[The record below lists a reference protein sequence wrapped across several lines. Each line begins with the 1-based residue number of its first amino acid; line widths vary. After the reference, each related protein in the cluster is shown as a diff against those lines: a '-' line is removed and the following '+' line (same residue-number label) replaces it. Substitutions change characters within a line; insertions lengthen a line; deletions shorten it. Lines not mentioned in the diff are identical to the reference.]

1 MSDVV
6 KCRICVVSGDDVGEV
21 AMLVAEGTLGE
32 VAEAYLWNKDFY
44 DGLGAVVLETLEPTT
59 GEWGTYKVLN

>member
-1 MSDVV
+1 MSGIA
-6 KCRICVVSGDDVGEV
+6 KCRICVVSDDDVGEV
-21 AMLVAEGTLGE
+21 TMLIDEGTLGE
-32 VAEAYLWNKDFY
+32 VAETYLWNKDFY

>member
-1 MSDVV
+1 MSGIA

-21 AMLVAEGTLGE
+21 TMLVAEGTLGE
-32 VAEAYLWNKDFY
+32 VAETYLWNKDFY